1 MKMKIEKKYVD
12 YLVKKT
18 EEIVNIDSPTGYTEK
33 AASFVKK
40 EFEALGF
47 NAYYTVKGGVIVEFG
62 GKDKENGL
70 LLEAHVDTLG

>member
-1 MKMKIEKKYVD
+1 MKKKIEKKYVD

-18 EEIVNIDSPTGYTEK
+18 EEIVNIDSPTGYTEE

-47 NAYYTVKGGVIVEFG
+47 NAY
-62 GKDKENGL
+62 
-70 LLEAHVDTLG
+70 